1 MNSVLHIKDKILRW
15 PEARKIVQQW
25 QKQGLKVVF
34 SNGCFDLVHR
44 GHVEYLANARAK
56 GDRLVLG
63 LNTDASVRRI
73 KGDLRPVVDEQSRS
87 FLMAAFEFVDIVILF
102 DEDTP
107 YELIKSLQP
116 DVLVKGDDYKATEI
130 VGHDVVKNRG
140 GEVITIP
147 LVEGF
152 STTKLIEKIKNAF

>member
-1 MNSVLHIKDKILRW
+1 MNPVLHIKDKILRW